1 MNKYY
6 EINFDGIVGPTH
18 NYAGL
23 SHGNMAS
30 MNHKEKS
37 SNPKEAAL
45 QGLKKMKTL
54 FDLGLKQGVLPP
66 HSRPHIPTLKQMG
79 FCGTDSEIIEKAY
92 NTNKSI
98 LLNCSSASSMWT
110 ANSGTFTP
118 SRDSTDQKAHFTPAN
133 LATMFHRN
141 IEVQTTYKIFQKY
154 FSNPDYFRVHRPLPG
169 NTATGDEGA
178 ANHNRLAASHNSP
191 GVHLFVFGKYA
202 FKNGM
207 MRPKYFPARQTF
219 EASQAVSNLHQLTK
233 QNSLIVQQNPLA
245 IDNGVFHNDV
255 ISVANE
261 YVFFY
266 HDLAFFDGYKTIEDL
281 KKMFFDVTGVDLC
294 LVSVSAHEVTVAE
307 CVSSYLFNS
316 QLVTL
321 PNGDMALISPG
332 ECERN
337 KVVKKCI
344 EKIISSTKNPINK
357 VIFMDLRQSMNN
369 GGGPACLRLRT
380 VLNDQEIAAMH
391 QPALFSDELYDKL
404 TAWVEK
410 NYREE
415 LKGEDFKD
423 PQLLSEVRQTLD
435 ELTQILDLGS
445 IYDFQQNG

>member
-6 EINFDGIVGPTH
+6 EFNFDGIVGPTH

-30 MNHKEKS
+30 TNHKDRV

-54 FDLGLKQGVLPP
+54 YDLGLKQGILPP

-79 FCGTDSEIIEKAY
+79 FSGTDSQILEKAY
-92 NTNKSI
+92 KTNKSI
-98 LLNCSSASSMWT
+98 LLNCCSASSMWT
-110 ANSGTFTP
+110 ANAGTFTP
-118 SRDSTDQKAHFTPAN
+118 SRDTSDGKAHVTPAN

-141 IEVQTTYKIFQKY
+141 IEAETNYKIFQRY
-154 FSNPDYFRVHRPLPG
+154 FKNPEHFVVHEALPSNIAV
-169 NTATGDEGA
+169 GDEGA
-178 ANHNRLAASHNSP
+178 ANHTRLAASHSDP
-191 GVHLFVFGKYA
+191 GVHFFVFGKYA
-202 FKNGM
+202 FRRGM
-207 MRPKYFPARQTF
+207 MRPKHFPARQTF
-219 EASQAVSNLHQLTK
+219 EASQAIANLHNLTA
-233 QNSLIVQQNPLA
+233 QNHLIVQQNPLA

-255 ISVANE
+255 ISVGNE

-266 HDLAFFDGYKTIEDL
+266 HDFAFFDGYKTIEDL

-321 PNGDMALISPG
+321 PSGDMALIAPIES
-332 ECERN
+332 EKN

-344 EKIISSTKNPINK
+344 EKITSSTKNPINK
-357 VIFMDLRQSMNN
+357 VVFMDVRESMNN
-369 GGGPACLRLRT
+369 GGGPACLRMRMT
-380 VLNDQEIAAMH
+380 LNEQEIAAMH
-391 QPALFSDELYDKL
+391 QPVLFSDNLYDNL
-404 TAWVEK
+404 TNWVQK
-410 NYREE
+410 HYRDE
-415 LKGEDFKD
+415 LRGEDFQD
-423 PQLLSEVRQTLD
+423 PALLMESRQALD